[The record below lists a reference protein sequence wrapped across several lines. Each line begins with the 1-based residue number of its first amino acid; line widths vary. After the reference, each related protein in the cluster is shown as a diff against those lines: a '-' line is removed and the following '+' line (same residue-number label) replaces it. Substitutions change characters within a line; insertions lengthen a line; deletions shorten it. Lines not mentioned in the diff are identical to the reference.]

1 MFELASVFDNSALFP
16 NAVFILPVFI
26 ANALDPKAVMDAFE
40 LLLALMAYLL
50 NTTVD
55 TLITLMFPLIDLTIL
70 EFKLEILARS
80 MVAKKD
86 TITLGFKEDALMVLI
101 FAK

>member
-1 MFELASVFDNSALFP
+1 VFILPFVFAISALFP

-26 ANALDPKAVMDAFE
+26 DNALDPKAVIDAFE
-40 LLLALMAYLL
+40 LLLTLMAYRL

-55 TLITLMFPLIDLTIL
+55 TFITLIFPLIEVNIL

-80 MVAKKD
+80 IIAKKD
-86 TITLGFKEDALMVLI
+86 VNTLGFNKDVLRVLI

>member
-1 MFELASVFDNSALFP
+1 VFKLPFVFAIRALFP
-16 NAVFILPVFI
+16 NAVFTLPVFI
-26 ANALDPKAVMDAFE
+26 ANALDPNAVMDAFE

-55 TLITLMFPLIDLTIL
+55 TLMTLMFPLIDVKIL

-80 MVAKKD
+80 IVAKKD
-86 TITLGFKEDALMVLI
+86 TNILGFKADVFRVLI

>member
-1 MFELASVFDNSALFP
+1 M
-16 NAVFILPVFI
+16 

-40 LLLALMAYLL
+40 LFVALMAYLP
-50 NTTVD
+50 NKTVD
-55 TLITLMFPLIDLTIL
+55 TFIILMFALLEVNTL
-70 EFKLEILARS
+70 EFKTEILARA

-86 TITLGFKEDALMVLI
+86 TKTLGFKEDVLRVLI

>member
-1 MFELASVFDNSALFP
+1 MFALPFVFAISALFP

-26 ANALDPKAVMDAFE
+26 DNALDPKAVIDAFE
-40 LLLALMAYLL
+40 LLLTLMAYRL

-55 TLITLMFPLIDLTIL
+55 TLITLMFPLIEVNIL

-80 MVAKKD
+80 IIAKKD
-86 TITLGFKEDALMVLI
+86 VNTLGFNEDVFRVLI